1 MNTKKKKLFKLF
13 CVRVTKVGKL
23 EKLQLNYKHLGEA
36 KNFLNTIWK
45 NAKTFLSTFF
55 FLLLFW
61 CLKRETIENRPQNCI
76 LIVATQTSQRKN
88 YKKKNTTNIFTTGNQ
103 LHRKTNIAIEEKR
116 IAQDV
121 NGKKKLKYKT

>member
-88 YKKKNTTNIFTTGNQ
+88 YKKKEHNKHFHYGQPATPKDQ
-103 LHRKTNIAIEEKR
+103 YCDWRKANSAGCER
-116 IAQDV
+116 
-121 NGKKKLKYKT
+121 KKKLKYKT

>member
-55 FLLLFW
+55 FPLALLVF
-61 CLKRETIENRPQNCI
+61 KTRETIENRPQNCI
-76 LIVATQTSQRKN
+76 FMWQHKQDEGKTT
-88 YKKKNTTNIFTTGNQ
+88 KKNTTNIFTTGNQ

-121 NGKKKLKYKT
+121 NGKKN

>member
-55 FLLLFW
+55 FPLALLVF
-61 CLKRETIENRPQNCI
+61 KTRDHRESTAKLYSHRGNTNKSKEKLQKKEHNKHFHYGQP
-76 LIVATQTSQRKN
+76 ATPKDQ
-88 YKKKNTTNIFTTGNQ
+88 YC
-103 LHRKTNIAIEEKR
+103 
-116 IAQDV
+116 D
-121 NGKKKLKYKT
+121 